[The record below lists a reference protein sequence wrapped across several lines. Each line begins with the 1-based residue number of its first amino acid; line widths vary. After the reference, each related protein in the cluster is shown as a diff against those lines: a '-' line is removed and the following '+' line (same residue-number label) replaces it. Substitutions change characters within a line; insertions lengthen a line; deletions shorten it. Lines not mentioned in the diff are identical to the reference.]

1 MRSGPFEPF
10 TLFHIRLGLCY
21 ELSDSSWKAPVRRHT
36 VLTITFIVG
45 LYCAASAAQT
55 PPLVITHITIIDT
68 HGGPPQPDMAVI
80 IRGNR
85 IAEVQRANRDDW
97 NGATVLDGRGKFL
110 IPGLWDME
118 VHLSWTTDSVL
129 PLLIANGVTDVRDMG
144 SNLQELEKWRTQ
156 ISTGVVVGPY
166 IFRVGPM
173 LNGKSFN
180 QYQMV
185 IGSPEQAR
193 GIVRTLKFIG
203 MDALSLER
211 RVPRDS
217 YFALM
222 EEARHEGIPVGG
234 HIPIGVKPEEASD
247 AGQVTIENADTLF
260 EGMVLAG
267 IPEEKISAAIA
278 QFLASGTA
286 DALFARFV
294 KNHTAYTP
302 AISQF
307 EWSLQDADPSAPK
320 DPRKRY
326 VAKSLRDF
334 FLTQHPLAPDDLKA
348 MQKMFPELVKV
359 VGRMNRDGVLL
370 LAGTDIAG
378 SRIPGFSLHDELSML
393 VKAGLNPLQA
403 LQTAT
408 LNPAIV
414 LNRTQDFGSIEA
426 GKIADLVLLD
436 ANPLENIDNTG
447 RISAVVLKGRLL
459 RRSDLDKL
467 LQDAQQLANQK

>member
-1 MRSGPFEPF
+1 
-10 TLFHIRLGLCY
+10 
-21 ELSDSSWKAPVRRHT
+21 
-36 VLTITFIVG
+36 
-45 LYCAASAAQT
+45 
-55 PPLVITHITIIDT
+55 
-68 HGGPPQPDMAVI
+68 
-80 IRGNR
+80 
-85 IAEVQRANRDDW
+85 
-97 NGATVLDGRGKFL
+97 
-110 IPGLWDME
+110 
-118 VHLSWTTDSVL
+118 
-129 PLLIANGVTDVRDMG
+129 
-144 SNLQELEKWRTQ
+144 
-156 ISTGVVVGPY
+156 
-166 IFRVGPM
+166 M

-217 YFALM
+217 YFSLM
-222 EEARHEGIPVGG
+222 EEAKHEGIPVGG

-326 VAKSLRDF
+326 VVARL
-334 FLTQHPLAPDDLKA
+334 
-348 MQKMFPELVKV
+348 
-359 VGRMNRDGVLL
+359 
-370 LAGTDIAG
+370 
-378 SRIPGFSLHDELSML
+378 
-393 VKAGLNPLQA
+393 
-403 LQTAT
+403 
-408 LNPAIV
+408 
-414 LNRTQDFGSIEA
+414 
-426 GKIADLVLLD
+426 LLD
-436 ANPLENIDNTG
+436 ATSSCPRRFESYAEDVPRAREGCRANESRWCPVTG
-447 RISAVVLKGRLL
+447 RH
-459 RRSDLDKL
+459 
-467 LQDAQQLANQK
+467 